1 MEGKTDYQY
10 MVGRKYGMLTV
21 TEALPRERG
30 PKGNLKPARVM
41 CHCDCGNDISI
52 KASMVLEGKRK
63 HCGCVK
69 KIRKPLQ
76 FSAEVETKGS
86 YEDETP
92 AIIKQLHATWVCTN
106 NENSGCLRNE
116 AAGLCCRECDKYDGC
131 AMACKNFPTVCG
143 AKRRHKIK
151 PPVVKTK
158 QCEVVETCPNCD
170 REVTLVWDVRVEGFK
185 AFCPY
190 CGERLMLC
198 DECQHRFDNGEFTDD
213 CDYNGYSDTCRFN
226 CISNKVKDKYI
237 ASIRKKLSKRT
248 LLEGL
253 AEEASEL
260 AKAAMKVIRAEGIN
274 NNITPVTPKTAFCNL
289 VEEYGDV
296 ITVASVLGIK
306 PKDNGKKL
314 ERWAIRLSE
323 VQKDEGKEVPE
334 ENQSNLQG

>member
-1 MEGKTDYQY
+1 MDGVNDYQY
-10 MVGRKYGMLTV
+10 MVGKKYGMLTV

-52 KASMVLEGKRK
+52 KASMVLDGKRK
-63 HCGCVK
+63 NCGCVK

-92 AIIKQLHATWVCTN
+92 AIVKQLHATWECKN

-131 AMACKNFPTVCG
+131 NMACKNFPTACG

-151 PPVVKTK
+151 PPAVKTK
-158 QCEVVETCPNCD
+158 QCEVVEVCPNCD
-170 REVTLVWDVRVEGFK
+170 REVALIWDVRVEGFK

-190 CGERLMLC
+190 CGERIMLC
-198 DECQHRFDNGEFTDD
+198 DECQHRFDDGEFTDD

-226 CISNKVKDKYI
+226 CISNKTKDKYI

-253 AEEASEL
+253 AEEAGEL
-260 AKAAMKVIRAEGIN
+260 ANAAMKVIRAEGIN
-274 NNITPVTPKTAFCNL
+274 NNYTPVTPKTAFCNL

-306 PKDNGKKL
+306 AKDNGKKL

-323 VQKDEGKEVPE
+323 VQSDGEQGEVKK
-334 ENQSNLQG
+334 L